1 MIVAKKS
8 RKDSNRFMKSLLVP
22 KQDSFYH
29 QLTALVFPIM
39 IQSFMLALVSATDAT
54 MLGMVNQES
63 LSSVSL
69 AGQIQFVFNLFV
81 TGIAAG
87 TGIIAAQYW
96 GKGDTASIERVIP
109 VALRA
114 NLICGV
120 LFTLCA
126 LFAPALLMR
135 VFTDEPL
142 LIELGAAYLRVVSP
156 SYLLCAISQTYLIVL
171 KNTGAAAVSS
181 RISSSAVV
189 LNIVLNAIFIFG
201 LLGFPAMR
209 VRGAALA
216 TAIAR
221 VVELTWSVWAVCR
234 RRVVLVRWSRL
245 RHRDPILTGDF
256 WKYTRPALAASMVWG
271 IGFTI
276 YSVIMGHMGT
286 DAVTAYSIVSI
297 AKSLFSCLIRGVGG
311 GAGILVGNLLGAG
324 ELEKARKY
332 GVRVT
337 RLSILIGCLSGGTL
351 MLFSPLI
358 VRLVGYGETASR
370 YLQGMLLFC
379 GVNMAF
385 QSVNHVVLDGIF
397 CAGGDSKFDM
407 VGNIGAMWCFA
418 VPMGLFAAFWLKL
431 PVLAVYCIVNMDEI
445 VKIPAVY
452 LHYKKYIWL
461 RNITRQEI

>member
-1 MIVAKKS
+1 MKLLSA
-8 RKDSNRFMKSLLVP
+8 RKRDP
-22 KQDSFYH
+22 FYQ

-39 IQSFMLALVSATDAT
+39 IQSFMLALVSATDAA
-54 MLGMVNQES
+54 MLGIVNQES

-69 AGQIQFVFNLFV
+69 AGQVQFVLNLFV

-114 NLICGV
+114 NLICGA

-126 LFAPALLMR
+126 FFAPRLLMLI
-135 VFTDEPL
+135 FTDVPE
-142 LIELGAAYLRVVSP
+142 LIDLGAAYLRAVAP
-156 SYLLCAISQTYLIVL
+156 SYLMCAISQIYLVVL

-181 RISSSAVV
+181 RISSSAVA
-189 LNIVLNAIFIFG
+189 LNIVFNAVLIFG
-201 LLGFPAMR
+201 LLGFPALG
-209 VRGAALA
+209 VRGAAIA

-221 VVELTWSVWAVCR
+221 AVELVWSFFSVR
-234 RRVVLVRWSRL
+234 RRGVVLVRWNKL
-245 RHRDPILTGDF
+245 NQRDPILAGDF
-256 WKYTRPALAASMVWG
+256 WKYTRPVLAAAMVWG
-271 IGFTI
+271 IAFTL

-286 DAVTAYSIVSI
+286 DAVTANSIVSI
-297 AKSLFSCLIRGVGG
+297 AKSLMSCLIRGVGG
-311 GAGILVGNLLGAG
+311 GAGIMIGNLLGAG
-324 ELEKARKY
+324 ELERAREY
-332 GVRVT
+332 GGRLT
-337 RLSILIGCLSGGTL
+337 RLTILIGCLSGGAL
-351 MLFSPLI
+351 MLISPFI
-358 VRLVGYGETASR
+358 VRLVGYGETASG

-385 QSVNHVVLDGIF
+385 QAVNHVVLDGIF
-397 CAGGDSKFDM
+397 CAGGDSRFDM

-418 VPMGLFAAFWLKL
+418 VPMGFLAAFWLKL

-452 LHYKKYIWL
+452 LHYKKYVWL
-461 RNITRQEI
+461 RNITRQEGA